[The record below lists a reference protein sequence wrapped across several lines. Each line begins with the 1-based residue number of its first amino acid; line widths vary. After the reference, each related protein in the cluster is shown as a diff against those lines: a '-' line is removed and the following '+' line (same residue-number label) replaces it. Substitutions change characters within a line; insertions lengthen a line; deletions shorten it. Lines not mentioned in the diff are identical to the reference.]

1 MVGIIV
7 LFRKSK
13 SLVGLDIGSSA
24 VKLVELKD
32 AKGGGYRLVKTGI
45 ELLSP
50 EAIVDG
56 AIMDASL
63 VVDAVN
69 RVIAALNVRNNDF
82 GTSLSGHAVIVKKVS
97 LPAMSAEELA
107 ESIRWEAEQYVPFDI
122 NDVNLDYV
130 VLEPGGGDT
139 MDVLLVAVKKDKI
152 GDYTSVIT
160 QAGKTPVLV
169 DVDAFALQN
178 AWEVNYPV
186 EPGRVVALINIG
198 ASVTNVNVLS
208 GGNTIFW
215 RDISVGGNQYT
226 DAIQKQLTLSFEQA
240 DALKKGEPVADHS
253 LQEILPI
260 IKSVSD
266 DLAQELQKTF
276 DFFIATTSTEK
287 IDQLFLAGGC
297 SRIVHLD
304 RQLKERFGIPVEIMN
319 PFRQIDTDGSA
330 VSAEWLNENAP
341 SLAVAVGLAVR
352 HIGDEAA

>member
-1 MVGIIV
+1 M

-13 SLVGLDIGSSA
+13 NLVGLDIGSSA

-45 ELLSP
+45 EPLSP

-63 VVDAVN
+63 VVDTVN
-69 RVIAALNVRNNDF
+69 RVISSLNVRNNDF
-82 GTSLSGHAVIVKKVS
+82 ATSLSGHSVIIKKIS
-97 LPAMSAEELA
+97 LPAMSSEELA

-130 VLEPGGGDT
+130 VLEPGGET

-160 QAGKTPVLV
+160 QAGKTPALV
-169 DVDAFALQN
+169 DVDAFAVQN
-178 AWEVNYPV
+178 AYEVNYPV
-186 EPGRVVALINIG
+186 EPGRVVALVNIG
-198 ASVTNVNVLS
+198 ASVTNVNVLA
-208 GGNTIFW
+208 GANTIFW
-215 RDISVGGNQYT
+215 RDISFGGNQYT
-226 DAIQKQLTLSFEQA
+226 DAIQKQLSLGFEQA
-240 DALKKGEPVADHS
+240 DTLKKGEASGEHS

-260 IKSVSD
+260 LRSVSD

-276 DFFIATTSTEK
+276 DFFGATTSTEK
-287 IDQLFLAGGC
+287 IDQLFIAGGC
-297 SRIVHLD
+297 SRIVNLD
-304 RQLKERFGIPVEIMN
+304 RQLKDRFGMPVEIMN
-319 PFRQIDTDGSA
+319 PFRQIDVSGSA
-330 VSAEWLNENAP
+330 ASAEWLNENAP
-341 SLAVAVGLAVR
+341 TLTVAVGLAVR

>member
-1 MVGIIV
+1 MVGLIV
-7 LFRKSK
+7 LFKKSK

-45 ELLSP
+45 ESLSP

-82 GTSLSGHAVIVKKVS
+82 GTSLSGHAVIVKKIS

-130 VLEPGGGDT
+130 VLEPGGGET

-178 AWEVNYPV
+178 AWEINYPV

-240 DALKKGEPVADHS
+240 EALKKGEPVADHS
-253 LQEILPI
+253 LQEVLPI
-260 IKSVSD
+260 VKHTPVVAGVCGTDPFVI
-266 DLAQELQKTF
+266 LGRFLRELQDMGF
-276 DFFIATTSTEK
+276 AE
-287 IDQLFLAGGC
+287 
-297 SRIVHLD
+297 SRISPRWD
-304 RQLKERFGIPVEIMN
+304 
-319 PFRQIDTDGSA
+319 
-330 VSAEWLNENAP
+330 
-341 SLAVAVGLAVR
+341 
-352 HIGDEAA
+352 

>member
-1 MVGIIV
+1 V

-13 SLVGLDIGSSA
+13 NLVGLDIGSSA

-45 ELLSP
+45 EPLSP

-63 VVDAVN
+63 VVDTVN
-69 RVIAALNVRNNDF
+69 RVISSSNVRNNDF
-82 GTSLSGHAVIVKKVS
+82 ATSLSGHSVIIKKIS
-97 LPAMSAEELA
+97 LPAMSSEELA

-130 VLEPGGGDT
+130 VLEPGGET

-160 QAGKTPVLV
+160 QAGKTPALV
-169 DVDAFALQN
+169 DVDAFAVQN
-178 AWEVNYPV
+178 AYEVNYPV
-186 EPGRVVALINIG
+186 EPGRVVALVNIG

-208 GGNTIFW
+208 GANTIFW
-215 RDISVGGNQYT
+215 RDISFGGNQYT
-226 DAIQKQLTLSFEQA
+226 DAIQKQLSLGFEQA
-240 DALKKGEPVADHS
+240 DTLKRGESSGEHS

-260 IKSVSD
+260 LRSVSD

-276 DFFIATTSTEK
+276 DFFGATTSTEK
-287 IDQLFLAGGC
+287 IDQLFIAGGC
-297 SRIVHLD
+297 SRIVNLD
-304 RQLKERFGIPVEIMN
+304 RQLKDRFGMPVEIMN
-319 PFRQIDTDGSA
+319 PFRQIDVSGSA
-330 VSAEWLNENAP
+330 ASAEWLNENAP
-341 SLAVAVGLAVR
+341 TLTVAVGLAVR

>member
-1 MVGIIV
+1 V

-13 SLVGLDIGSSA
+13 NLVGLDIGSSA

-45 ELLSP
+45 EPLSP

-63 VVDAVN
+63 VVDTVN
-69 RVIAALNVRNNDF
+69 RVISSLNVRNNDF
-82 GTSLSGHAVIVKKVS
+82 ATSLSGHSVIIKKIS
-97 LPAMSAEELA
+97 LPAMSSEELA

-130 VLEPGGGDT
+130 VLEPGGET

-160 QAGKTPVLV
+160 QAGKTPALV
-169 DVDAFALQN
+169 DVDAFAVQN
-178 AWEVNYPV
+178 AYEVNYPV
-186 EPGRVVALINIG
+186 EPGRVVALVNIG

-215 RDISVGGNQYT
+215 RDISFGGNQYT
-226 DAIQKQLTLSFEQA
+226 DAIQKQLSLGFEQA
-240 DALKKGEPVADHS
+240 DTLKKGEGSGEHS

-260 IKSVSD
+260 LRSVSD

-276 DFFIATTSTEK
+276 DFFGATTSTEK
-287 IDQLFLAGGC
+287 IDQLFIAGGC
-297 SRIVHLD
+297 SRIVNLD
-304 RQLKERFGIPVEIMN
+304 RQLKDRFGMPVEIMN
-319 PFRQIDTDGSA
+319 PFRQIDVSGSA
-330 VSAEWLNENAP
+330 ASAEWLNENAP
-341 SLAVAVGLAVR
+341 TLTVAVGLAVR

>member
-1 MVGIIV
+1 M

-13 SLVGLDIGSSA
+13 NVVGLDIGSSA

-32 AKGGGYRLVKTGI
+32 AKGGGYRLLKTGI
-45 ELLSP
+45 EPLSP

-63 VVDAVN
+63 VVDTVN
-69 RVIAALNVRNNDF
+69 RVISSVNVRNNDF
-82 GTSLSGHAVIVKKVS
+82 ATSLSGHSVIIKKIS
-97 LPAMSAEELA
+97 LPAMSSEELA

-130 VLEPGGGDT
+130 VLESGGGET

-160 QAGKTPVLV
+160 QAGKTPALV
-169 DVDAFALQN
+169 DVDAFAVQN
-178 AWEVNYPV
+178 AYEVNYPV
-186 EPGRVVALINIG
+186 EPGRVVALVNIG
-198 ASVTNVNVLS
+198 ASVTNVNILS

-215 RDISVGGNQYT
+215 RDISFGGNQYT
-226 DAIQKQLTLSFEQA
+226 DAIQKQLSLGFEQA
-240 DALKKGEPVADHS
+240 DSLKKGAASGEHT

-260 IKSVSD
+260 LRSVSD

-276 DFFIATTSTEK
+276 DFFGATTSTEK
-287 IDQLFLAGGC
+287 IDQLFIAGGC
-297 SRIVHLD
+297 SRIVNLD
-304 RQLKERFGIPVEIMN
+304 RHLKDRFGVPVEIMN
-319 PFRQIDTDGSA
+319 PFRQIDVSGSA

-341 SLAVAVGLAVR
+341 TLAVAVGLAVR
-352 HIGDEAA
+352 HIGDEVA

>member
-1 MVGIIV
+1 M

-13 SLVGLDIGSSA
+13 NLVGLDIGSSA
-24 VKLVELKD
+24 VKVVELKD

-45 ELLSP
+45 EPLSP

-63 VVDAVN
+63 VVDTVN
-69 RVIAALNVRNNDF
+69 RVISSLNVRNNDF
-82 GTSLSGHAVIVKKVS
+82 ATSLSGHSVIIKKIS
-97 LPAMSAEELA
+97 LPAMSSEELA

-130 VLEPGGGDT
+130 VLEPGGET

-160 QAGKTPVLV
+160 QAGKTPALV
-169 DVDAFALQN
+169 DVDAFAIQN
-178 AWEVNYPV
+178 AYEVNYPV
-186 EPGRVVALINIG
+186 EPGRVVALVNIG

-215 RDISVGGNQYT
+215 RDISFGGNQYT
-226 DAIQKQLTLSFEQA
+226 DAIQKQLSLGFEQA
-240 DALKKGEPVADHS
+240 DTLKRGEASGEHS

-260 IKSVSD
+260 LRSVSD

-276 DFFIATTSTEK
+276 DFFGATTSTEK
-287 IDQLFLAGGC
+287 IDQLFIAGGC
-297 SRIVHLD
+297 SRIVNLD
-304 RQLKERFGIPVEIMN
+304 RQLKDRFGMPVEIMN
-319 PFRQIDTDGSA
+319 PFRQIDVSGSSA
-330 VSAEWLNENAP
+330 SAEWLNENAP
-341 SLAVAVGLAVR
+341 TLTVAVGLAVR